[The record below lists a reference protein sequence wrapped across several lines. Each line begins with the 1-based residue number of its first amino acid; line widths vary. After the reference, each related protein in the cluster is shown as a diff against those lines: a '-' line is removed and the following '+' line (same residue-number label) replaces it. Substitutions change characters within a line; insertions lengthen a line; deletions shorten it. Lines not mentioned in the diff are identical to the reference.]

1 MDKKTYQQTLPRKR
15 ISAGCLLFDEQG
27 RLLVV
32 EPAYKSTWEIP
43 GGVVEANE
51 SPRTAVIREM
61 QEELGLS
68 ILPLRLLA
76 VDYSGE
82 TETRT
87 ESLQFIFLGPTLT
100 PEQIAAIRLPAT
112 ELGSMRF
119 LLPLEALELLNS
131 KLRRRV
137 QQALVARLSPDRV
150 IYLEEQQL
158 VGAPENE

>member
-15 ISAGCLLFDEQG
+15 ISAGCLLFDEEG

-32 EPAYKSTWEIP
+32 EPTYKSTWEIP

-68 ILPLRLLA
+68 LLPLRLLV
-76 VDYSGE
+76 VDYSSE
-82 TETRT
+82 SETRT

-100 PEQIAAIRLPAT
+100 QERIAAICLPAA

-119 LLPLEALELLNS
+119 LPPLEALELLNN

-137 QQALVARLSPDRV
+137 QQALVARLSSDKV
-150 IYLEEQQL
+150 IYLEEQQ
-158 VGAPENE
+158 VVSAPENG